1 MRCILVFLVL
11 AVSAANLY
19 AIDVPE
25 KEKTPDKATP
35 QTRQEKTPSGQ
46 ERTPAPAAPVKTY
59 TPTEKIKA
67 DSAVSFPVD
76 I

>member
-1 MRCILVFLVL
+1 MMRRFPVFLILTV
-11 AVSAANLY
+11 AAANLY
-19 AIDVPE
+19 ALDVPE
-25 KEKTPDKATP
+25 KEKTPDQATP
-35 QTRQEKTPSGQ
+35 QTRQEKTPSSQ
-46 ERTPAPAAPVKTY
+46 DRTPAPPVKNY